1 MTTKKKKCILVL
13 AANPQSTALAELERE
28 AKIVATQLAD
38 CEYGEDY
45 EIRIEQGMRIEDLRR
60 YLLEYQPTI
69 VHVVGQGSATGEIV
83 LADDSDRVAP
93 VTPAEIAHLFATT
106 EQQIECVVLNS
117 CFSLEMA
124 DALLEF
130 IPCTIGIDEDN
141 DDPDAETFLSE
152 FYQGIFS
159 GEGYYRAYEWG
170 RDLIPVTKRENDGL
184 PCLMTIDRTLLGVP
198 PEYAQQ
204 NVSSTRGMT
213 RFSTGEA
220 TPTGEMEK
228 SQSEMEKPQVYPL
241 WYGTNRKPKD
251 SEDLS
256 KGFSGQGDDRVHY
269 GTCEVVVRK
278 THKSRLSKWISRL
291 FTEIDNQ
298 LKFDRA
304 SLKPILEPKDFWANI
319 KSTLAKIDPD
329 ERNALVFIHG
339 YNVSFEGAA
348 KTAAQLGCELE
359 IPMTAFYSWPSKG
372 KLLGYIAD
380 EDSIQASEKHIAD
393 FLTEFVKVAQADRVH
408 VIAHSM
414 GNRGLLRS
422 IEKIAAKFQGQAKP
436 FNQIILAAPDVEPT
450 LFKNEATTYQSI
462 AERTTLYVSRKDKAL
477 SLSSWLHKNSRTG
490 FSPEVTIVPPIET
503 IDVSNTDLTLLGHGY
518 CMEDRQVLDDMYYLL
533 TNNKP
538 PLKPRKLVA
547 AEYKTQKYWI
557 IE

>member
-1 MTTKKKKCILVL
+1 MTTQKKKCILVL
-13 AANPQSTALAELERE
+13 AANPQSTDLAELERE
-28 AKIVATQLAD
+28 AKIIATQLAD

-60 YLLEYQPTI
+60 YLVEHQPTI

-93 VTPAEIAHLFATT
+93 VTPAEIADLFATT
-106 EQQIECVVLNS
+106 EQQIECVLLNS

-141 DDPDAETFLSE
+141 YDPDAETFLSE

-170 RDLIPVTKRENDGL
+170 RDLIPASERENAEL

-204 NVSSTRGMT
+204 NVGSTRGMT
-213 RFSTGEA
+213 RSD
-220 TPTGEMEK
+220 EMEK

-256 KGFSGQGDDRVHY
+256 KGFSGEGDDRIHY
-269 GTCEVVVRK
+269 GTCEVVVQK
-278 THKSRLSKWISRL
+278 THKFGSAEWVKQL
-291 FTEIDNQ
+291 FTGKLQFDRDSLNPMVESDFWTKIKTTLAEIDPG
-298 LKFDRA
+298 K
-304 SLKPILEPKDFWANI
+304 
-319 KSTLAKIDPD
+319 
-329 ERNALVFIHG
+329 RNALVFIHG

-348 KTAAQLGCELE
+348 RSAAQLGCDLKM
-359 IPMTAFYSWPSKG
+359 PMTAFYSWPSKG
-372 KLLGYIAD
+372 SLLGYLAD
-380 EDSIQASEKHIAD
+380 GGSIEASEKHIAN

-408 VIAHSM
+408 IIAHSM

-422 IEKIAAKFQGQAKP
+422 IEKIARNFQGQVKP

-450 LFKNEATTYQSI
+450 LFENEATTYQSI
-462 AERTTLYVSRKDKAL
+462 ADRTTLYISKKDKAL
-477 SLSSWLHKNSRTG
+477 WASSLIHTNSRTG
-490 FSPEVTIVPPIET
+490 FSPPVTIVPAIDT
-503 IDVSNTDLTLLGHGY
+503 IDVSNTDLSLLGHGY
-518 CMEDRQVLDDMYYLL
+518 CMEDRDVLHDMYDLL
-533 TNNKP
+533 TTDRHP
-538 PLKPRKLVA
+538 DDRYGLVP
-547 AEYKTQKYWI
+547 KKQDSQKYWS